1 MPDRPVLFLPGTLC
15 TGEVF
20 LSQAEALAPHASEIL
35 VAQFHQERSIAEM
48 AETAAGLIPE
58 GSRAAVV
65 GFSMG
70 GMAALSLADRYPERV
85 DRLALLNSNT
95 HPDLPGRDKGRQK
108 YIQQARQSSL
118 RSVLEQGF
126 LQNYLHRQ
134 ETAHRD
140 LILDMADTLGLE
152 VFEAQSMAL
161 ASRPDTG
168 PVLERLECPVLI
180 IGAEQDVLCPPAAQA
195 EMRQKANNGN
205 LLMLKDC
212 GHFAVLE
219 RPREV
224 NQALID
230 WYLAGLV

>member
-35 VAQFHQERSIAEM
+35 VAPFRRERSITEM
-48 AETAAGLIPE
+48 AETAAAQIPE
-58 GSRAAVV
+58 GSRAAVI

-70 GMAALSLADRYPERV
+70 GMAALLLADRYPQRV

-108 YIQQARQSSL
+108 YIQRARQSSL

-126 LQNYLHRQ
+126 LQNYLLRQ

-140 LILDMADTLGLE
+140 LILDMAETLGLE
-152 VFEAQSMAL
+152 AFEAQSAAL

-168 PVLERLECPVLI
+168 PLLERLQCPVLI
-180 IGAEQDVLCPPAAQA
+180 IGAEQDVLCPPATQV
-195 EMRQKANNGN
+195 EMYQKASNGK
-205 LLMLKDC
+205 LVMLDNC

-219 RPREV
+219 KPWEV
-224 NQALID
+224 NQALLE
-230 WYLAGLV
+230 WFLAGVA